1 MIDKDKIVLDNTIDI
16 ENHTTPFGKRY
27 GGDVFTIT
35 DEDIENLKKGK
46 LIALDVQ
53 NEYISYLKY
62 KAK

>member
-35 DEDIENLKKGK
+35 DEDIDE
-46 LIALDVQ
+46 LDDIV
-53 NEYISYLKY
+53 KM
-62 KAK
+62 